1 MIFPVVGHAAVYL
14 PVEGSAEEV
23 MEILGSLDD
32 TASRGENEMT
42 ALGIIFQDFDDE
54 KYFSNAAA
62 LRIAYRTAGREDIC
76 LKDSMNPEM
85 RKKAGL
91 GEYDEAAW
99 ADGFYM
105 HALND
110 GLITSHEFV
119 QCYEK
124 QNPLHKDAP
133 VTAKRFAQ
141 WMRLLHKADETEM
154 PKYKDTYMTKSDIA
168 LVLSFFEPYILPKM
182 GMVLHEGKVVKI
194 TEKYTKDK
202 INRVI
207 AVSTEKNYIEIL
219 VSLDKN
225 TPVFMQLDNEIAV
238 IGKGRTDTSGALR
251 VGDSVKLY
259 MKDKALYFASVTE
272 YEKNEEYAGSLAV
285 YSGNLYFYDSPG
297 GYVVLDNAKSYA
309 NGEISGFIQIE
320 LNNETEIMFKHKPI
334 NTDELVTVFDK
345 FCFAYVKSTWTGG
358 LERVCRLVI
367 E

>member
-1 MIFPVVGHAAVYL
+1 MLFPVTGQAAVYL
-14 PVEGSAEEV
+14 PIEGSAEEV
-23 MEILGSLDD
+23 MEILGAFDE

-42 ALGIIFQDFDDE
+42 ALGIISQEFDDD

-62 LRIAYRTAGREDIC
+62 LRIAYRTAGKEQAC
-76 LKDSMNPEM
+76 LNDSVNPEM

-91 GEYDEAAW
+91 GEYDESAW
-99 ADGFYM
+99 ADGFFM

-110 GLITSHEFV
+110 GLMTSHEFV

-124 QNPLHKDAP
+124 QNPLYKDAP
-133 VTAKRFAQ
+133 VTAKRFAG
-141 WMRLLHKADETEM
+141 WMKTLHGADETGM
-154 PKYKDTYMTKSDIA
+154 PNYKATYMTKSDIA

-219 VSLDKN
+219 VDLDKN

-238 IGKGRTDTSGALR
+238 IGKGRADTSGALR
-251 VGDSVKLY
+251 VGDKLKLY
-259 MKDKALYFASVTE
+259 MKNKALYFASVTE
-272 YEKNEEYAGSLAV
+272 YEKAEEYTGEFSV
-285 YSGNLYFYDSPG
+285 YSGNLYFYDAPG
-297 GYVVLDNAKSYA
+297 GYIVLDNAKSYA
-309 NGEISGFIQIE
+309 NGETFDFMQMQIKK
-320 LNNETEIMFKHKPI
+320 ETEIMFNHKQI
-334 NTDELVTVFDK
+334 KTDELGTVFDK
-345 FCFAYVKSTWTGG
+345 YCFAYMKSTWAGG